1 MEGFKT
7 ITNAVSKSVSAL
19 GFKKINQSTFV
30 IKEGNNW
37 GVINFQKSQSN
48 TKGEVRFTINLDIF
62 SGAIRDFLEGGK
74 VNSAPKTGG
83 SHWNKRIGFLLPEKK
98 DYWWT
103 ITDATNIAALEK
115 EITDIV
121 SSIAIEEIRKNIVD
135 ENLIHQWKQAVSP
148 GITEFQR
155 LQYLAILMK
164 FTGHPDYTDVANQ
177 LLAYSSG
184 KTTAMVAKG
193 ILQLLDSTNA
203 FPKD

>member
-19 GFKKINQSTFV
+19 GFKKINQSAFA

-48 TKGEVRFTINLDIF
+48 TKSEVRFTINLDIF
-62 SGAIRDFLEGGK
+62 SGAIRDFLEGEK

-103 ITDATNIAALEK
+103 ITDATNIAVLEK
-115 EITDIV
+115 EITAMV
-121 SSIAIEEIRKNIVD
+121 SSIAVEEIKKNLSD
-135 ENLIHQWKQAVSP
+135 ANLINQWKEAVSP

-164 FTGHPDYTDVANQ
+164 FTGQPDYTDAANQ

-184 KTTAMVAKG
+184 KSISMVAKG
-193 ILQLLDSTNA
+193 ILQLLDSPNP
-203 FPKD
+203 FPQE